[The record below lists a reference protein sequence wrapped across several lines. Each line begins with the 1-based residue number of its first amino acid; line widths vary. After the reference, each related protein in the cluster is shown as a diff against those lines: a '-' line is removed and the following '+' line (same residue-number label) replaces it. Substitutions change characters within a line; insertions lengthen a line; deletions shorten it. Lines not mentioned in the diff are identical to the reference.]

1 MNNYR
6 DIELIFERYRS
17 VRLSSNNT
25 PKLSRIIKEQYGLD
39 DGSST
44 RLAILFEQAVDDK
57 YINDI
62 VEYLIKPAPEGGG
75 MTPEQVAQ
83 FGQALAQVP
92 PNQVEQWLQQT
103 YPDVSRAM
111 QQLNQTSASEQEEYF
126 AEGYSQ
132 ENFFI
137 EQSWNKSVIKFLS
150 EDVSPNSLSWR
161 KMLFEAASNIETT
174 SRNILLEANGDPSQN
189 SPQVLNNFVSQ
200 IRRVLVDY
208 KQDVPPDVARNI
220 RSILDKVQQGK
231 IDVVKSRGI
240 QRGSTGTHT
249 TAKGETRKVTV
260 INVSSD
266 NGRVEVKALDQSGKP
281 VGASYSI
288 TASNF
293 KPSQGGATN
302 RPNLPTPTG
311 LNKPEAPNNS
321 FPGAGASP
329 VSPVP
334 PRDPAADP
342 GSSFSRAPIGD
353 IDMGARIAARRKP
366 FVPPAGSS
374 PTAPAPGTSPGASP
388 AAPAPGASP
397 GASPAA
403 PASKQGFLSKL
414 KGALGKGL
422 TWVKNNKWKSLLY
435 AGGLAALAGI
445 AIASGPAVA
454 GAAIAKIAMSK
465 GAMLAT
471 GAGGLAGG
479 MQAYQQSGKEN
490 KTGKDRFMSTAKGA
504 LKGAAKGFAGAM
516 AGGLIGQGLGA
527 AYDYFKGPQTA
538 DIGAPDPVRTIG
550 ANNPEAPDYQTAA
563 ANQAE
568 TLGPKGVDNFNQIAG
583 ASDASGAAI
592 PGNEASAFNV
602 GSTMDQAGANIMQI
616 LSQNGLDA
624 QRFYDSYGQ
633 AATDLFGGDRA
644 TAYQKLADMMVQ
656 LKAQGSDDIIKELG
670 NGGMGIGK
678 FKQLFQSLINAS
690 FEYKGDSQLLWE
702 AYQDITRY

>member
-6 DIELIFERYRS
+6 DIELIFERYGS

-44 RLAILFEQAVDDK
+44 RLAILFEQSVDEN
-57 YINDI
+57 YIKDI

-75 MTPEQVAQ
+75 MTPEQVEA
-83 FGQALAQVP
+83 FGKELATVP
-92 PNQVEQWLQQT
+92 ADKVEEWLQK

-220 RSILDKVQQGK
+220 RSIIDKVQQGK
-231 IDVVKSRGI
+231 IDVVKGRGI

-293 KPSQGGATN
+293 KPSQGATN

-311 LNKPEAPNNS
+311 LNMPEAPNNS

-334 PRDPAADP
+334 P
-342 GSSFSRAPIGD
+342 
-353 IDMGARIAARRKP
+353 
-366 FVPPAGSS
+366 AGSS
-374 PTAPAPGTSPGASP
+374 PTAPAPGAAPGSPT
-388 AAPAPGASP
+388 APAPGAAPGSP
-397 GASPAA
+397 AAA
-403 PASKQGFLSKL
+403 PASKQGFLGKL

-479 MQAYQQSGKEN
+479 AQAYQQSGQEN

-504 LKGAAKGFAGAM
+504 VKGAAKGFAGAM

-550 ANNPEAPDYQTAA
+550 PGNPEAPDYETAA
-563 ANQAE
+563 ANGAE
-568 TLGPKGVDNFNQIAG
+568 TLGPKGIDTFNQNAG
-583 ASDASGAAI
+583 ATDASGNI
-592 PGNEASAFNV
+592 ISGREDWAFNPNSSV
-602 GSTMDQAGANIMQI
+602 DQARTFVKQVGGTFGVGGDNVFNA
-616 LSQNGLDA
+616 
-624 QRFYDSYGQ
+624 YET
-633 AATDLFGGDRA
+633 AARNAFGGQSGAVKGLANLVNNLKNAGD
-644 TAYQKLADMMVQ
+644 TQTLTKLFN
-656 LKAQGSDDIIKELG
+656 KELDV
-670 NGGMGIGK
+670 
-678 FKQLFQSLINAS
+678 SEVINMIKNAGVVNSS